1 MREKT
6 INNKKWLPIAMLA
19 LLSQMPIAHAVESG
33 LKAALQ
39 STIKWHPIMRG
50 KQAELDAK
58 GFAIDSA
65 KAQRYPSFNGQV
77 GQRDGDQVA
86 IISIRQP
93 LWSFGRISSGID
105 YAEADKQ
112 VGDADFLRVKR
123 KLLQETAIAYANI
136 SGIHQRLQVQLD
148 NVEQHKKLYQQ
159 IKRRQQGKLASQTD
173 VLLVE
178 VRLRQARTQVL
189 RTRGELHVAQ
199 NDLQALTQTDI
210 DASPEISTEF
220 TQLPSS
226 ERLATMAIQNE
237 ASIKHKKEL
246 ITLADKNVDRIFS
259 SAMPTLYLQAE
270 QNLNA
275 PGYVSGTHY
284 SVMLDGKL
292 DGFGFSTFG
301 RSRAAKAQLDAAKQD
316 LYSTRNDVRRKVKT
330 LLNNR
335 QMQQTL
341 IRGLKQSVDDMQT
354 TMKSY
359 SRQYG
364 AGFKAWLEVLN
375 LQRELTDQRI
385 QQAQA
390 YNDWLVS
397 TLQIRILTGMFD
409 SLLNGKRS

>member
-1 MREKT
+1 MIKT
-6 INNKKWLPIAMLA
+6 INNKKWLPMAMLV
-19 LLSQMPIAHAVESG
+19 LLSNMPIANAAESG
-33 LKAALQ
+33 LSAALQ
-39 STIKWHPIMRG
+39 ATIKWHPVMRG
-50 KQAELDAK
+50 KQAEVDAK
-58 GFAIDSA
+58 GYAIDSA
-65 KAQRYPSFNGQV
+65 KAQRYPTFSAQW
-77 GQRDGDQVA
+77 GQRDEDEVA
-86 IISIRQP
+86 IVSMRQP
-93 LWSFGRISSGID
+93 LWSFGRISNGID
-105 YAEADKQ
+105 YAEADKH
-112 VGDADFLRVKR
+112 VGDADFLKVKR
-123 KLLQETAIAYANI
+123 KLLEDTAIAYAAI
-136 SGIHQRLQVQLD
+136 SGIRQRLQVGLD
-148 NVEQHKKLYQQ
+148 NVEQHKQLYQQ
-159 IKRRQQGKLASQTD
+159 IKRRHQGKLASQTD

-189 RTRGELHVAQ
+189 RTRGELHVAK

-210 DASPEISTEF
+210 DARPEVSAEF
-220 TQLPSS
+220 TQLPSA

-237 ASIKHKKEL
+237 ASIKHKQQL

-275 PGYVSGTHY
+275 PGYETGTHY

-316 LYSTRNDVRRKVKT
+316 LYATRNDVRRKVKT

-341 IRGLKQSVDDMQT
+341 IRGLQRAVDDLQT
-354 TMKSY
+354 TMDSY

-385 QQAQA
+385 QQSQA
-390 YNDWLVS
+390 YNEWLVS
-397 TLQIRILTGMFD
+397 TLRIRVLTGMLD
-409 SLLNGKRS
+409 SLLNEKRS